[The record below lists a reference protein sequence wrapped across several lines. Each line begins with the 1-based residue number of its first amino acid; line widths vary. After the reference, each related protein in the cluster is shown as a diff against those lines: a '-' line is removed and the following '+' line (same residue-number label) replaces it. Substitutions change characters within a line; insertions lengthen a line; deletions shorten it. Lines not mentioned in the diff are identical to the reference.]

1 MPLMWKVLANRL
13 AGKMTFGF
21 HRDNKGD
28 TKRAIGID
36 MSDEKVD
43 QVRVI
48 LWNLK
53 GEKEIYE
60 GASGD
65 NAMGFG

>member
-1 MPLMWKVLANRL
+1 MWKVLANRL
-13 AGKMTFGF
+13 AGKMVFGF
-21 HRDNKGD
+21 HRDDKGD

-36 MSDEKVD
+36 MSDERVD

-60 GASGD
+60 GALIG
-65 NAMGFG
+65 NRVRLG